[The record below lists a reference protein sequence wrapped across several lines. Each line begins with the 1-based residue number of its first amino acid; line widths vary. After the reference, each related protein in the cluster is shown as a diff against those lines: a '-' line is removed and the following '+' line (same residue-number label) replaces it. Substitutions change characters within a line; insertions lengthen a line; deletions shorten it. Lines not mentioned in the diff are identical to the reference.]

1 MTIPKYVQE
10 ILSRSCYE
18 FDRFTKHPDYGVGYT
33 IRIKKATPYT
43 YADTLRAEVE
53 RLCAWANRQACEGT
67 AYILYTPTKNH
78 HADQFAVV
86 TIFDPIMQ
94 KIEQHIGSAN

>member
-1 MTIPKYVQE
+1 MTIPKYVKE
-10 ILSRSCYE
+10 TLSRSCYE
-18 FDRFTKHPDYGVGYT
+18 FDHCTKHPDYSGGYT
-33 IRIKKATPYT
+33 IRVKKSTPYT

-53 RLCAWANRQACEGT
+53 KLCAWANRQACEGT
-67 AYILYTPTKNH
+67 ACILYTPDKTH

-94 KIEQHIGSAN
+94 KIEHYIGAAT